1 VRKRIPPPD
10 VHLTIPQSD
19 VYNSQKRF
27 RVLVAGR
34 RFGKTF
40 LACEELLRAATRKDF
55 SRTPVYDRACWY
67 LAPTYK
73 QAKRVAWKP
82 LKALTR
88 PYWRSRP
95 NETDLSIVLKCGAVI
110 ALRGADNYDNLR
122 GEGLDFAV
130 MDEFADMHRE
140 AWTEVIRPMLS
151 DRMGK
156 ALFIGTPKG
165 RNNFYDLW
173 QAAREKPDWAAFQF
187 TTEDGGNVTRE
198 EIESSASDL
207 DEKTFRQEYQGS
219 FENMATGAIYYAF
232 DRELNIAPQGF
243 LNVNQLCWALDFN
256 VDPMCSVIAQIEESG
271 TRAEALMGRR
281 CATVRVLSEICLP
294 DSNIREACAEFAKR
308 AGVYAEHRGQV
319 RVNVYGD
326 AAGNARTHAGAS
338 DWELVREYFRHDS
351 RFVFNFKVPSADP
364 PVKDRVTAVNS
375 MLCNSLGEARLFVD
389 PKCKELIRDFEQVA
403 WKPDASGNLTA
414 SVDKRDPRRT
424 HVSDALG
431 YLIHREFP
439 VQQRGGPQS
448 NVLF

>member
-1 VRKRIPPPD
+1 VSREPVRISLRPPQGD
-10 VHLTIPQSD
+10 VFHCT
-19 VYNSQKRF
+19 KRF
-27 RVLVAGR
+27 IALVAGR

-40 LACEELLRAATRKDF
+40 LACVSLLRAAIDPDF
-55 SRTPVYDRACWY
+55 SRTPIPERVCWY
-67 LAPTYK
+67 VAPTYK
-73 QAKRVAWKP
+73 QAKRVAWKH

-88 PYWRSRP
+88 PYWGRRP
-95 NETDLSIVLKCGAVI
+95 NETDLSIELKCGAVI

-122 GEGLDFAV
+122 GEGLDFVV
-130 MDEFADMHRE
+130 MDEVADMHPE

-151 DRMGK
+151 DRLGK

-165 RNNFYDLW
+165 MGFFYDLW
-173 QAAREKPDWAAFQF
+173 QEARLKPDWAAFQF
-187 TTEDGGNVTRE
+187 TTEDGGNVSHE
-198 EIESSASDL
+198 EILSSAADL

-232 DRELNIAPQGF
+232 DKQLNIAPQAF
-243 LNVNQLCWALDFN
+243 LSSNQLCWALDFN

-271 TRAEALMGRR
+271 TRAQALMGERG
-281 CATVRVLSEICLP
+281 ATVHVLSEICLA

-308 AGVYAEHRGQV
+308 AGVYAEQRCPI

-338 DWELVREYFRHDS
+338 DWELVREYFRNDN
-351 RFVFNFKVPSADP
+351 RFVFNFKIPSADP

-375 MLCNSLGEARLFVD
+375 MLCNSLGEARLFAD
-389 PKCKELIRDFEQVA
+389 PRCKELARDFQQVA

-414 SVDKRDPRRT
+414 SMDKSDKRRT

-439 VQQRGGPQS
+439 VRQRGGPQS
-448 NVLF
+448 QVLF

>member
-1 VRKRIPPPD
+1 
-10 VHLTIPQSD
+10 
-19 VYNSQKRF
+19 
-27 RVLVAGR
+27 
-34 RFGKTF
+34 
-40 LACEELLRAATRKDF
+40 
-55 SRTPVYDRACWY
+55 
-67 LAPTYK
+67 
-73 QAKRVAWKP
+73 
-82 LKALTR
+82 
-88 PYWRSRP
+88 
-95 NETDLSIVLKCGAVI
+95 
-110 ALRGADNYDNLR
+110 
-122 GEGLDFAV
+122 
-130 MDEFADMHRE
+130 
-140 AWTEVIRPMLS
+140 
-151 DRMGK
+151 
-156 ALFIGTPKG
+156 
-165 RNNFYDLW
+165 
-173 QAAREKPDWAAFQF
+173 
-187 TTEDGGNVTRE
+187 
-198 EIESSASDL
+198 
-207 DEKTFRQEYQGS
+207 
-219 FENMATGAIYYAF
+219 
-232 DRELNIAPQGF
+232 
-243 LNVNQLCWALDFN
+243 
-256 VDPMCSVIAQIEESG
+256 VIAQIEESG

>member
-1 VRKRIPPPD
+1 MREPVEITLRPPQGD
-10 VHLTIPQSD
+10 VFNCT
-19 VYNSQKRF
+19 KRF

-40 LACEELLRAATRKDF
+40 LACTELLRASIDPDF
-55 SRTPVYDRACWY
+55 SQTPISERVSWY

-88 PYWRSRP
+88 PYWRKRP
-95 NETDLSIVLKCGAVI
+95 NETDLSIELKCGAVI

-122 GEGLDFAV
+122 GEGLDFV
-130 MDEFADMHRE
+130 VPDEFADMHPE

-151 DRMGK
+151 DRLGK

-165 RNNFYDLW
+165 MGYFYDLW
-173 QAAREKPDWAAFQF
+173 QEARLKPDWAAFQF
-187 TTEDGGNVTRE
+187 TTEDGGNVSRE
-198 EIESSASDL
+198 EIESSAADL

-232 DRELNIAPQGF
+232 DRALNIAPQGF
-243 LNVNQLCWALDFN
+243 LNSNQLCWALDFN

-281 CATVRVLSEICLP
+281 GATVRVLSEICLP

-308 AGVYAEHRGQV
+308 AGVYAESRGQI

-326 AAGNARTHAGAS
+326 AAGNARTHVGAS

-351 RFVFNFKVPSADP
+351 RFVLNFKVPSADP

-389 PKCKELIRDFEQVA
+389 PKCKELTRDFEQVA

-439 VQQRGGPQS
+439 VRQRGGPQS
-448 NVLF
+448 EVLL

>member
-1 VRKRIPPPD
+1 VSREPVRISLRPPQGD
-10 VHLTIPQSD
+10 VFNCT
-19 VYNSQKRF
+19 KRF
-27 RVLVAGR
+27 RALVAGR

-40 LACEELLRAATRKDF
+40 LACTELLRAAIDPEF
-55 SRTPVYDRACWY
+55 SRTPVSERVCWY
-67 LAPTYK
+67 VAPTYK
-73 QAKRVAWKP
+73 QAKRVAWKV

-88 PYWRSRP
+88 PYWRTRP
-95 NETDLSIVLKCGAVI
+95 NETDLSIQLKCGAVI

-122 GEGLDFAV
+122 GEGLDFVV
-130 MDEFADMHRE
+130 MDEVADMRKE

-151 DRMGK
+151 DRLGR

-165 RNNFYDLW
+165 MGFFYDLW
-173 QAAREKPDWAAFQF
+173 QEARLKPDWAAFQF
-187 TTEDGGNVTRE
+187 TTEDGGNVSPE
-198 EIESSASDL
+198 EIQSSAADL

-232 DRELNIAPQGF
+232 ERALNIAPQGF
-243 LNVNQLCWALDFN
+243 LNSSQLCWALDFN
-256 VDPMCSVIAQIEESG
+256 VDPMCSVIVQIDESG

-281 CATVRVLSEICLP
+281 GATVRVLDEICLP

-308 AGVYAEHRGQV
+308 AGPWAAQRGQI

-338 DWELVREYFRHDS
+338 DWEVVREYFRHDS
-351 RFVFNFKVPSADP
+351 RFILNFKVPSADP

-375 MLCNSLGEARLFVD
+375 MLCNSLGEARLFAD
-389 PKCKELIRDFEQVA
+389 PKCRELARDFEQVA

-414 SVDKRDPRRT
+414 SMDKRDPRRT

-431 YLIHREFP
+431 YLINREFP
-439 VQQRGGPQS
+439 VRQRGGPQS
-448 NVLF
+448 EVLL